1 MLASVW
7 NSKPHTNRLRN
18 EYTTSGSH
26 CIVIMNMRLP
36 MTFIMVAST
45 GRGAAWAGHHMWLK
59 MLTEKDVET
68 MHEAAMNMKK
78 YLGENRSINKENTHL
93 KWRVPRVL

>member
-1 MLASVW
+1 
-7 NSKPHTNRLRN
+7 
-18 EYTTSGSH
+18 
-26 CIVIMNMRLP
+26 
-36 MTFIMVAST
+36 
-45 GRGAAWAGHHMWLK
+45 MWLK

-68 MHEAAMNMKK
+68 THEAAMNMKK